1 MLYVEQRLLTL
12 KEHLSSSQLFKGIR
26 GARSFVFCVHSVL
39 FTIVCPFVL
48 FRSFRS
54 VFLRF
59 TDFWLPLWYL
69 LITSLVSSDYPFGIF
84 WLPLW
89 YLLYYPFGIFWL
101 PLWYLLITPL
111 VSSDYP
117 FGIFKLFIIYIYVN
131 ILNHIFM
138 HKLSIFIYLH
148 SFVLVFN

>member
-1 MLYVEQRLLTL
+1 VLYVEQRLLTL
-12 KEHLSSSQLFKGIR
+12 KEHLSSSQLFRGIC

-48 FRSFRS
+48 FRLVIVLS

-59 TDFWLPLWYL
+59 TDFSLPLWYL
-69 LITSLVSSDYPFGIF
+69 LITPLVSSD
-84 WLPLW
+84 
-89 YLLYYPFGIFWL
+89 YPFGIFWL

-111 VSSDYP
+111 VSSDYT

-131 ILNHIFM
+131 ILNPIFI